1 MNDYREWR
9 IVNNPDYVPIKSKKK
24 KEKKKRRIARD
35 EISILRRVL
44 PLWTIFYIGDTV
56 VLLNQ
61 RHCRRAHG
69 GPHHATRPVKRHG
82 TVTTWDDHGI
92 QCTHAAAHC
101 APLDFVVGALLC
113 HFALFSLSLF
123 LALFIRIAALALFS
137 RLSLAPSRH
146 PRRLLLLSSIV
157 FFCPLNYPPRFVR
170 VNHREFSNRLRIP
183 RK

>member
-1 MNDYREWR
+1 MTHHVNDKIENGIRKKRKERE
-9 IVNNPDYVPIKSKKK
+9 K
-24 KEKKKRRIARD
+24 KEEEDRTRRNLH
-35 EISILRRVL
+35 SRRVL

-101 APLDFVVGALLC
+101 APLDFVVGALSLSFSLPRSLYP
-113 HFALFSLSLF
+113 HRRPRSIFPASLSLS
-123 LALFIRIAALALFS
+123 LS
-137 RLSLAPSRH
+137 RSVSTPAPITFTLEHRF
-146 PRRLLLLSSIV
+146 LLSA
-157 FFCPLNYPPRFVR
+157 
-170 VNHREFSNRLRIP
+170 
-183 RK
+183 

>member
-1 MNDYREWR
+1 MTHHVNDKIENGIRKKRKERE
-9 IVNNPDYVPIKSKKK
+9 K
-24 KEKKKRRIARD
+24 KEEEDRTRRNLH
-35 EISILRRVL
+35 SRRVL

-113 HFALFSLSLF
+113 HFALFLSSSLSLSASPPSLYF
-123 LALFIRIAALALFS
+123 PPP
-137 RLSLAPSRH
+137 LSLSLSLRLDTRADYFYSRAS
-146 PRRLLLLSSIV
+146 LS
-157 FFCPLNYPPRFVR
+157 FVR
-170 VNHREFSNRLRIP
+170 LIILLVSCAFNHREFSNRLRIP
-183 RK
+183 RI

>member
-9 IVNNPDYVPIKSKKK
+9 IINNPDYVPIKSKKK

-113 HFALFSLSLF
+113 HFALFLSLSLPRSLHPHRRPRSIF
-123 LALFIRIAALALFS
+123 PPLS
-137 RLSLAPSRH
+137 RSVSTPAPITFTLEHRF
-146 PRRLLLLSSIV
+146 LLSA
-157 FFCPLNYPPRFVR
+157 
-170 VNHREFSNRLRIP
+170 
-183 RK
+183 